1 MSDRR
6 LPDAARNDDGRI
18 RRRTELVMSAD
29 FDALVDPFAAGTI
42 NRTLV
47 GRGWVCGAGAGR
59 FGKPQFFLA
68 ELEREE

>member
-1 MSDRR
+1 
-6 LPDAARNDDGRI
+6 
-18 RRRTELVMSAD
+18 MSAD